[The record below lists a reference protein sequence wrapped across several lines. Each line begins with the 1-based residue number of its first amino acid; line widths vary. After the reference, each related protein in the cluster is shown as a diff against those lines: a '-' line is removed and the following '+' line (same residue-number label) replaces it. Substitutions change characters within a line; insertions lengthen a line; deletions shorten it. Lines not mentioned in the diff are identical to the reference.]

1 MRHTIPGTLKPMA
14 LPELDVA
21 RIRRWCD
28 AKIPEHLWDQLKIEV
43 DVAPRHATIVE
54 VRPSW
59 RGEGEKARFPVAR
72 FRYTQSTG
80 LWSLYWRDRNLKF
93 HEYDIEPTPRVQ
105 DLLDYIS
112 ASQDP
117 IFFV

>member
-1 MRHTIPGTLKPMA
+1 MA

-21 RIRRWCD
+21 RIKRWCD

-43 DVAPRHATIVE
+43 DVASHHATIVE

-59 RGEGEKARFPVAR
+59 RGEGGADSLPVAR
-72 FRYTQSTG
+72 LRYTQSTG
-80 LWSLYWRDRNLKF
+80 PWSLYWRDRNLKF
-93 HEYDIEPTPRVQ
+93 HQYDFEPTPRVQ

-112 ASQDP
+112 TSQDP